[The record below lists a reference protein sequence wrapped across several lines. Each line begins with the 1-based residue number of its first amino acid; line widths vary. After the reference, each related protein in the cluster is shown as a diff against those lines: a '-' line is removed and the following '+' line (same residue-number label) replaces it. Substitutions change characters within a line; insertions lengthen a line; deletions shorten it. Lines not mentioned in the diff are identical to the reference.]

1 VGSQA
6 TSSDEI
12 SPANAAV
19 RRPRL
24 YPDRPHRNGP
34 VTRKR
39 LMRTAG
45 LYLACCLVGLIPVIA
60 GGPPRLQAV
69 GLGLFAPGAGFL
81 YPGQLVTIVYA
92 LIAIAAFYVAFVIW
106 FATGNVLVPIAVWL
120 GSAGLAA
127 LPAPGRGRWW
137 MFVVLSGLVVAA
149 VARRYVLG
157 SRELRKGRALRRTF
171 NERLAAVELPE
182 QPLFGSE
189 PVGVGPELTEDDL
202 AIERWFLNLALQPVD
217 RFDGFS
223 FVDQYQFAAIR
234 YQLNFLQYA
243 LAMAQ
248 YTRTPAFHGYLS
260 EAQRNLVAKM
270 TMRSVW
276 KYWRLESAWGNLRY
290 ATDPI
295 VRDNIMFSGYLGCML
310 GMYESTTGDRR
321 YDVPGSLSFR
331 WSDAKEYAHDHGS
344 IQDALVSNFGRSPF
358 TFFPCEPNWIY
369 NDCNQMGMLSLKLH
383 DRLHGTSDFT
393 ALRDQLERVVEEEFT
408 RPDGTPVLV
417 RSKRLGCEI
426 DFPGPFAGATKPA
439 RRGRGHPPSYS
450 WRSAAIFPDLGERAY
465 LLRST
470 ATRDAIVGGSLDPSQ
485 ISRFDPGFYRKTG
498 TGILPNLAAN
508 AQEAGDDELCKTLR
522 QLADANLDP
531 VVEGGAKHYRAMSPL
546 AMGLMFHGVFSRKNG
561 FFDLVNRGNPEA
573 WDTGPILHE
582 APYPD
587 VLVARAVTD
596 GEALDVVLR
605 PGTPDTGRVTVRLAR
620 LVPRRRYAVR
630 GAVESELIAG
640 DDGSGEVLVDLSGR
654 VVVQVAPRA

>member
-1 VGSQA
+1 VESRIASSDA
-6 TSSDEI
+6 TS
-12 SPANAAV
+12 PVLALA

-24 YPDRPHRNGP
+24 YPDRRHRNGP

-39 LMRTAG
+39 LARTAV
-45 LYLACCLVGLIPVIA
+45 LYLACCLIGWIPVIA
-60 GGPPRLQAV
+60 GSPPRWRAV

-81 YPGQLVTIVYA
+81 YADQLVTIVYA
-92 LIAIAAFYVAFVIW
+92 VITVVLFYVAFVVW
-106 FATGNVLVPIAVWL
+106 FATGNILAPLAVWL

-137 MFVVLSGLVVAA
+137 MFVVLSCLVVALA
-149 VARRYVLG
+149 ARRYILG
-157 SRELRKGRALRRTF
+157 SRELRQGRALRRTF
-171 NERLAAVELPE
+171 NERLAAIELPE
-182 QPLFGSE
+182 RPIFGSE
-189 PVGVGPELTEDDL
+189 PLGAGPEFSADDL

-223 FVDQYQFAAIR
+223 YVDQYQFAAIR

-260 EAQRNLVAKM
+260 EAQRNLIEKM
-270 TMRSVW
+270 TIRSVW

-290 ATDPI
+290 STDPI

-331 WSDAKEYAHDHGS
+331 WSDATEYAHDHGS
-344 IQDALVSNFGRSPF
+344 IHDALVANFKRSPF

-383 DRLHGTSDFT
+383 DRLHGTGDFA
-393 ALRDQLERVVEEEFT
+393 ALRDQLEQAVEEEFT
-408 RPDGTPVLV
+408 RPDGTAVLV

-426 DFPGPFAGATKPA
+426 DFPGPFAGATRPA
-439 RRGRGHPPSYS
+439 KRGRGHPPSYS
-450 WRSAAIFPDLGERAY
+450 WRAGAIFPDLGERAY

-470 ATRDAIVGGSLDPSQ
+470 AARDAIVAGSLDPSQ

-498 TGILPNLAAN
+498 TGILPNLAA
-508 AQEAGDDELCKTLR
+508 AAREVGDDELCTVLR
-522 QLADANLDP
+522 QLADTHLDP
-531 VVEGGAKHYRAMSPL
+531 VVEDGAKHYRAMSPL

-561 FFDLVNRGNPEA
+561 FFDLVNRGNPES
-573 WDTGPILHE
+573 WDTGPILSE
-582 APYPD
+582 APYPG

-596 GEALDVVLR
+596 GEALELVLR
-605 PGTPDTGRVTVRLAR
+605 PGTPDAGRVAVRLAR
-620 LVPRRRYAVR
+620 LVPRRRYSVR
-630 GAVESELIAG
+630 GAVESELTAG
-640 DDGSGEVLVDLSGR
+640 DDGSCEISVDLSKR
-654 VVVQVAPRA
+654 VVVHVAPLP